1 MTSCASGV
9 DDEGARFRFPFFFF
23 FFCAQASRV
32 SFAARLY
39 SLSQNPCA
47 VYGFSNDDAS
57 GGWYQKL
64 RATCAPV
71 SSPHGTIQP
80 ASRASRPHEYHIPS
94 TLPC

>member
-1 MTSCASGV
+1 MSEDGKCSMTSCASGV
-9 DDEGARFRFPFFFF
+9 DDEGARFRFPFFF

-71 SSPHGTIQP
+71 ELTSWNHP
-80 ASRASRPHEYHIPS
+80 AGK
-94 TLPC
+94 